1 VKNLLEQAYE
11 LNDSD
16 ELLRTVHRMP
26 CTKHL
31 SEKQAK
37 ERIKKAEVV
46 QAEQIL
52 GLTAI
57 LGR

>member
-1 VKNLLEQAYE
+1 
-11 LNDSD
+11 
-16 ELLRTVHRMP
+16 MP

-52 GLTAI
+52 GPTAI